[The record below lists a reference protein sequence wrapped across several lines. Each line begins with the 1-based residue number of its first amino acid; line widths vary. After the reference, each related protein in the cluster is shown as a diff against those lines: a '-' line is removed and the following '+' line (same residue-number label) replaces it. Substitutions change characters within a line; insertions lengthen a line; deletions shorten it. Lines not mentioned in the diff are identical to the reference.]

1 MTRQVYTLLLYL
13 LLPFTPLKLLWR
25 ARTQP
30 EYLLHWRERYGFY
43 RTKIQRPIIWLHCVS
58 VGETRAAA
66 PLIQALTH
74 HYPRHRILITHTT
87 PTGRATS
94 EQLFGDQVDRVYLPY
109 DLPAAGRRFL
119 NHFKP
124 VIGILVE
131 TELWFNLIAS
141 CKQRQIPL
149 LLVNAR
155 LSEKSARGYA
165 KLGAV
170 AQTGLQSLVAIS
182 AQTEQDAIRLRSLGA
197 GNAGNLISVVG
208 NIKFDVVPP
217 DAALSHG
224 QQLRQQLGA
233 TRPILLA
240 ASTRDGE
247 EAMIIAAVTAANIK
261 DLLTIIVPRHP
272 QRFAEVAALLQKNA
286 LGFVRRSSLLP
297 AESSVPP
304 GKVAIA
310 AEAVVTGPALPV
322 HDQPPVVDP
331 SVAFVLGDSMGEMF
345 NYYAACDLAF
355 IGGSLLPLGGQN
367 LIEACAMGK
376 AVLVGPYTFN
386 FEQATELAISAGAA
400 QRVHD
405 TQDLSLALQT
415 LFADAEK
422 RQRMNAAAL
431 HFSEF
436 SRGATLRNLVLIAA
450 FIAPA

>member
-1 MTRQVYTLLLYL
+1 MTRYVYTCLLYL

-30 EYLLHWRERYGFY
+30 EYLQHWRERYGFY
-43 RTKIQRPIIWLHCVS
+43 RTKVQQPVIWLHCVS

-66 PLIQALTH
+66 PLIEALSH

-94 EQLFGDQVDRVYLPY
+94 EQLFGNQVESVYLPY
-109 DLPAAGRRFL
+109 DLPFAVNRFL

-182 AQTEQDAIRLRSLGA
+182 AQTEQDALRLRSLGA

-217 DAALSHG
+217 DAALSQG
-224 QQLRQQLGA
+224 QQLRQQLGVA
-233 TRPILLA
+233 RPILLA

-261 DLLTIIVPRHP
+261 DLLTVIVPRHP
-272 QRFAEVAALLQKNA
+272 QRFDEVAALLQKNA
-286 LGFVRRSSLLP
+286 LSYVRRSSL
-297 AESSVPP
+297 AD
-304 GKVAIA
+304 KDA
-310 AEAVVTGPALPV
+310 ASAQPALRSSE
-322 HDQPPVVDP
+322 QPPDINAD
-331 SVAFVLGDSMGEMF
+331 VAFILGDSMGEMF
-345 NYYAACDLAF
+345 SYYAACDLAF

-376 AVLVGPYTFN
+376 PVLIGPYTFN

-400 QRVHD
+400 QRVQD
-405 TQDLSLALQT
+405 TAELTAAIQT

-422 RQRMNAAAL
+422 RQHMAAAAL

-436 SRGATLRNLVLIAA
+436 SRGATLRTLVLIAA

>member
-1 MTRQVYTLLLYL
+1 MTRYVYTCLLYL
-13 LLPFTPLKLLWR
+13 FLPFTPLKLIWR

-30 EYLLHWRERYGFY
+30 EYLQHWRERYGFY
-43 RTKIQRPIIWLHCVS
+43 RTKIQQPVIWLHCVS

-66 PLIQALTH
+66 PLIQALSH

-94 EQLFGDQVDRVYLPY
+94 EQLFGDKVTSVYLPY
-109 DLPAAGRRFL
+109 DLPFAVKRFL

-141 CKQRQIPL
+141 CKQRQMPL

-165 KLGAV
+165 KLGSV
-170 AQTGLQSLVAIS
+170 AQIGLQSLVAIS
-182 AQTEQDAIRLRSLGA
+182 AQTEQDALRLRSLGA

-217 DAALSHG
+217 DAALSQG
-224 QQLRQQLGA
+224 KQLRQQLGA
-233 TRPILLA
+233 TRPVLLA

-261 DLLTIIVPRHP
+261 DLLTVIVPRHP
-272 QRFAEVAALLQKNA
+272 QRFDEVAALLQKNA
-286 LGFVRRSSLLP
+286 LSFVRRSSL
-297 AESSVPP
+297 
-304 GKVAIA
+304 
-310 AEAVVTGPALPV
+310 VVMGTASDQPTLDVNA
-322 HDQPPVVDP
+322 QPPVVNAD
-331 SVAFVLGDSMGEMF
+331 VTFVLGDSMGEMF
-345 NYYAACDLAF
+345 SYYAACDLAF

-367 LIEACAMGK
+367 LIEACAMAK
-376 AVLVGPYTFN
+376 PVLIGPYTFN

-405 TQDLSLALQT
+405 IQELTAAIQT
-415 LFADAEK
+415 LFADTEK
-422 RQRMNAAAL
+422 RQHMAAAAL

-436 SRGATLRNLVLIAA
+436 SRGATLRTLVLIAA
-450 FIAPA
+450 FIHE